1 MLFAFQIIIAV
12 LAFVIAPTNHEI
24 LKRAD
29 LALLRQNF
37 EGFRGAAFCCFDSLL
52 IAPCWR
58 IGCLVL
64 FFWIALFAQSNP

>member
-37 EGFRGAAFCCFDSLL
+37 EGFRGAAFCCFD
-52 IAPCWR
+52 
-58 IGCLVL
+58 
-64 FFWIALFAQSNP
+64 